1 MNSSSE
7 GTAMLIR
14 RVYYR
19 HLCRCGGALALTCV
33 VPLIFILT
41 ATSPSVEMIRTLVL
55 VWVGTALVTL
65 LAYAIRHYRAL
76 ERDIVPLTELAA
88 LGKSTAQVAHDL
100 MGPLSNVR
108 VALRG
113 LGEEDIVSQQARA
126 RLMLLRMSASR
137 LERIAQDVLGASR
150 STAGS
155 SRVIDVHQLIDALI
169 QEYQLHPKMNR
180 VTFCTEYT
188 DTALRI
194 MGEPQRIE
202 RVFSNLIKNAL
213 EAIKLC
219 GRITIRT
226 TVQEG
231 MMGIA
236 IQDTGPGMPSA
247 LIAAIQN
254 GEGKSVDKPGGHGLG
269 LQSVRETILH
279 HRGQLEIS
287 SPPGA
292 GACFQVWLPLAPE
305 AAAQT
310 NVVALATTR

>member
-7 GTAMLIR
+7 GAATLIR

-19 HLCRCGGALALTCV
+19 HLRRCGGALALTCV

-41 ATSPSVEMIRTLVL
+41 VTSPSVEMIRTLVL

-113 LGEEDIVSQQARA
+113 LGEEDIVSPQART

-150 STAGS
+150 MAAGS
-155 SRVIDVHQLIDALI
+155 GSIIDVHQLIDVLI
-169 QEYQLHPKMNR
+169 QEYQLHPKMNC
-180 VTFCTEYT
+180 VTFFTEYT

-194 MGEPQRIE
+194 MGEPHRVE
-202 RVFSNLIKNAL
+202 RVFSNIIKNAL
-213 EAIKLC
+213 EAMNLR
-219 GRITIRT
+219 GRISVRTI
-226 TVQEG
+226 VQDD
-231 MMGIA
+231 MLGIA
-236 IQDTGPGMPSA
+236 IQDTGPGMPPE
-247 LIAAIQN
+247 LIAAIQR
-254 GEGKSVDKPGGHGLG
+254 GEGKSVGKPGGHGLG
-269 LQSVRETILH
+269 LQSVRETIRSH
-279 HRGQLEIS
+279 QGRLEIS
-287 SPPGA
+287 SPAGA
-292 GACFQVWLPLAPE
+292 GTCFQVWLPLAPE
-305 AAAQT
+305 AATQT
-310 NVVALATTR
+310 NVVPLATTR